1 MDKAYPNYLACK
13 SQAATL
19 KWYIGWFSQV
29 LNRGSTGEMA
39 SFAQVTL
46 QSRMAGV
53 IYASLYGKSIA
64 SMKIIGALF
73 CFEDMGE
80 SLLICAN
87 L

>member
-1 MDKAYPNYLACK
+1 M
-13 SQAATL
+13 T
-19 KWYIGWFSQV
+19 
-29 LNRGSTGEMA
+29 
-39 SFAQVTL
+39 SFEKVTL

-64 SMKIIGALF
+64 SMKIMGTLF
-73 CFEDMGE
+73 CLEDMGE